1 MNIPENIKAE
11 FKIGFFSENHA
22 QMVLKSIEPELET
35 SPSDRSSVNA
45 FLDGKTLNL
54 VIHAKDAPSLRA
66 SVNSYLRWIILS
78 YDVGNLK

>member
-45 FLDGKTLNL
+45 FLDGK
-54 VIHAKDAPSLRA
+54 R
-66 SVNSYLRWIILS
+66 
-78 YDVGNLK
+78 